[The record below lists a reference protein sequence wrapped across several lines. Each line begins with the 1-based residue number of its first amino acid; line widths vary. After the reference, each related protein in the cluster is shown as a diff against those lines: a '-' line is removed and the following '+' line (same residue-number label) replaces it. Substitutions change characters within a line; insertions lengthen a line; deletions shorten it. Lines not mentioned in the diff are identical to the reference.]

1 MITIGTIMTIEPN
14 WVQYF
19 WVCQKTFSA
28 AYTDKTGL
36 RTFHAKLPDDY
47 PLALTKMLEIRC
59 SDEEYKNH
67 PYRQF

>member
-1 MITIGTIMTIEPN
+1 MITICNLMPIEPK

-19 WVCQKTFSA
+19 WVRQKTFSA

-36 RTFHAKLPDDY
+36 QTFHAKLPDAY
-47 PLALTKMLEIRC
+47 PLAIAKMVEIRC

-67 PYRQF
+67 PYRKF